1 MSLITVSA
9 VDDFIS
15 QIHRT
20 AQHVTH
26 VNLAESRQQI
36 RTLADH
42 QKERIDY
49 LLDKTT
55 ENQFRDAIYKKELRR
70 NRLTETIHLEELF
83 STMSIEFLNGLVEIG
98 ELRENEVRFINELKI
113 RCREF
118 MQFTNYY
125 NLEMQKIG
133 ARHNITINQ
142 ITSHGTISGMKIT
155 KKEIEQRLSINLAE
169 KRLVR
174 FD

>member
-1 MSLITVSA
+1 MSLITISA
-9 VDDFIS
+9 LSDFIS

-26 VNLAESRQQI
+26 VNLADTRQQI

-55 ENQFRDAIYKKELRR
+55 EEQFRDAIYKKRTAQKPSHRDHSSRR
-70 NRLTETIHLEELF
+70 AIFHYEYRV
-83 STMSIEFLNGLVEIG
+83 LNGLVQMG
-98 ELRENEVRFINELKI
+98 EHRENEVRFINELKTSS
-113 RCREF
+113 REF
-118 MQFTNYY
+118 MRFTNYY

-142 ITSHGTISGMKIT
+142 ITSHGTIRGMKIT
-155 KKEIEQRLSINLAE
+155 KKEIEQRISINLAE
-169 KRLVR
+169 ERLVR
-174 FD
+174 FE

>member
-1 MSLITVSA
+1 MCIR
-9 VDDFIS
+9 DR
-15 QIHRT
+15 IHRT

-26 VNLAESRQQI
+26 VNLADTRQQI

-55 ENQFRDAIYKKELRR
+55 EEQFRDAIYKKELRR

-83 STMSIEFLNGLVEIG
+83 STMSIEFLNGLVQLG
-98 ELRENEVRFINELKI
+98 EHHKNEVRFINKLKTS
-113 RCREF
+113 CREF
-118 MQFTNYY
+118 MRFTNYY
-125 NLEMQKIG
+125 NIEMQKIG

-142 ITSHGTISGMKIT
+142 ITSHGTIRGMKIT
-155 KKEIEQRLSINLAE
+155 KKEIEQRKSLNLAE
-169 KRLVR
+169 ERLVR
-174 FD
+174 FE